1 MPSVVQPFWMSLV
14 GSFVLVIGL
23 LLTLQVRAQQEFS
36 LNPYDY
42 DFGWL
47 VAGAPPRGQVPGCAY
62 CVNALDD
69 ALPYLNRVVGLY
81 SCEGLQYN
89 ELWAYQNST
98 GSIILWGIL
107 SNSAIAQALCLDA
120 LLWNSTGE
128 IQLLPCN
135 SSVDSQSWTWE
146 GNNLRSG
153 LTDHNGSAMYLWG
166 EILDQQRVF
175 NNIILPKSLSIA
187 STAPDNPSVGS
198 YTSSFTFLS
207 TKNWVDNSS
216 IDIESNTLI
225 TEGLV
230 QIANLPQDQIS
241 NGGFEMC
248 TYTDVGPSFR
258 NSDNV
263 TTSYFPFCGW
273 VIHNRAILYVKDGML
288 PPANGSYSI
297 HLGPTGSI
305 SQTFRTEKG
314 KEYSLSFYFTWLP
327 PAAAINFVNYFVCS
341 DTYNEVHLQVHLT
354 SNSSSKDKP
363 TELQLS
369 DGTIFTQTFNSSL
382 SNLTTNDIGWRQETV
397 IFTALTNVTT
407 VSFNSLNLS
416 DSCGSMLDT
425 VQLSPTVT
433 KKLST
438 GTTKNM
444 VVLAVAGSIGGV
456 VGLIATIGF
465 VYGLSYSKVHED
477 YSGLYKTKHARL
489 YSERELNVATKR
501 FSSILGE
508 GGFGTVYKA
517 DLPDGTEGAVKVE
530 KRNGPNVST
539 GSSKVRALDEIAVL
553 LRVHHRN
560 LVNLIGFCINK
571 GRHMLV
577 FEYLPNGSLYDRLH
591 PSILAVP
598 PPTSTDSMELSRL
611 CSTVIPWKQR
621 VRIAADVARGLEYLH
636 HEADPP
642 IVHRDVK
649 SRNILLTATDS
660 AKLADFGLSKAAPVN
675 ATSFQSIETMVRGS
689 LGYLDPQ
696 YCFTG
701 MFSSKSDVY
710 SFGVVLLELI
720 SGHDAIYHAE
730 PLASWAAPYM
740 TSPSLYHELVDK
752 KLNGAFDAHELETLV
767 DLSRLCIQEDGKM
780 RPNMRQVVAFLNSS
794 QVSGNSEN
802 AGEKPT
808 NLMEEYQS
816 RESYNYEKMQQK
828 FIGSESHRSIGGFLT
843 MSVVEP
849 RD

>member
-14 GSFVLVIGL
+14 GNFVLVIGL
-23 LLTLQVRAQQEFS
+23 LLTLQVQAQQEFS

-62 CVNALDD
+62 CMNALDD
-69 ALPYLNRVVGLY
+69 GQPYLSRVVGLY

-153 LTDHNGSAMYLWG
+153 LTDHNGSAMYLW
-166 EILDQQRVF
+166 E
-175 NNIILPKSLSIA
+175 
-187 STAPDNPSVGS
+187 
-198 YTSSFTFLS
+198 
-207 TKNWVDNSS
+207 
-216 IDIESNTLI
+216 
-225 TEGLV
+225 
-230 QIANLPQDQIS
+230 
-241 NGGFEMC
+241 
-248 TYTDVGPSFR
+248 
-258 NSDNV
+258 
-263 TTSYFPFCGW
+263 PF
-273 VIHNRAILYVKDGML
+273 VMFKDGML

-327 PAAAINFVNYFVCS
+327 PAAAINFASYFVCS
-341 DTYNEVHLQVHLT
+341 DTYNEVHLQVHVT
-354 SNSSSKDKP
+354 SNSSMMDKP

-369 DGTIFTQTFNSSL
+369 DGTIFTQTFNSSF

-416 DSCGSMLDT
+416 DSCGSMIDT
-425 VQLSPTVT
+425 VQLSPTVA

-438 GTTKNM
+438 GTRRNM

-456 VGLIATIGF
+456 VGLIATISF

-477 YSGLYKTKHARL
+477 YSGLYKTKLARL

-530 KRNGPNVST
+530 KWNGPNLST

-660 AKLADFGLSKAAPVN
+660 AKLADFGFSKAAPVN

-720 SGHDAIYHAE
+720 SGHQDIYHAE

-752 KLNGAFDAHELETLV
+752 KLNGVFDAHELETLV
-767 DLSRLCIQEDGKM
+767 DLSRLCIQEDVKM

-794 QVSGNSEN
+794 QVSSKSEN

-808 NLMEEYQS
+808 
-816 RESYNYEKMQQK
+816 
-828 FIGSESHRSIGGFLT
+828 T
-843 MSVVEP
+843 
-849 RD
+849 